1 MKIDTIRSTLRIL
14 RNSVILQMKSNALSS
29 YFIATLF
36 LQPVIFTIISVGT
49 YLYGN
54 KPDLGLFAIT
64 GTGLI
69 SIWNNNLFTS
79 GEIIRGERRT
89 GTLSLILATP
99 TSLLLILLG
108 KSFANAISSVFA
120 MGITFLT
127 GMLAFHLPIDIADPV
142 AFLIGLILVIIS
154 ITCLG
159 LVFGS
164 LFILTRNAGEFVSV
178 ANFPVYI
185 LSGLSVPLTLLPL
198 WTRPLSQLLTPTW
211 GNIVLNEA
219 ASRTSGNMLPNYLV
233 IIGLSIIYLII
244 AKLLYQRVEYLALRA
259 GTLEQW

>member
-1 MKIDTIRSTLRIL
+1 MKIDNIRSTLRIL
-14 RNSVILQMKSNALSS
+14 RNSILLQMKSNLLSS
-29 YFIATLF
+29 YFISTLF
-36 LQPVIFTIISVGT
+36 FQPVIFTIISVGT

-99 TSLLLILLG
+99 SSLLLILLG
-108 KSFANAISSVFA
+108 KSFSNAITSVFA

-127 GMLAFHLPIDIADPV
+127 GMIAFHLPIGIADPM
-142 AFLIGLILVIIS
+142 AFLIGLILVIVS

-198 WTRPLSQLLTPTW
+198 WTRPLSLFLTQPGVT
-211 GNIVLNEA
+211 
-219 ASRTSGNMLPNYLV
+219 
-233 IIGLSIIYLII
+233 
-244 AKLLYQRVEYLALRA
+244 
-259 GTLEQW
+259 

>member
-1 MKIDTIRSTLRIL
+1 MNTFLSTLRIL
-14 RNSVILQMKSNALSS
+14 RNSILLQAKSNALSS
-29 YFIATLF
+29 YFISTLF

-49 YLYGN
+49 YLYGQ
-54 KPDLGLFAIT
+54 KPDFGLFAIT

-79 GEIIRGERRT
+79 GEIIRDERRT
-89 GTLSLILATP
+89 GTLSLVMATP

-108 KSFANAISSVFA
+108 KSFANAISSAFA

-127 GMLAFHLPIDIADPV
+127 GMLAFNIPIGIADPL
-142 AFLIGLILVIIS
+142 AFLIGLILVIVS

-164 LFILTRNAGEFVSV
+164 LFILTRNAGEFVAV
-178 ANFPVYI
+178 ANYPVYI

-198 WTRPLSQLLTPTW
+198 WTRPISQLLTPTW
-211 GNIVLNEA
+211 GNIILNHA
-219 ASRTSGNMLPNYLV
+219 ASGTSGSMLPNYLV
-233 IIGLSIIYLII
+233 IIGLSLIYLII
-244 AKLLYQRVEYLALRA
+244 AHFLFKRVEFLAMRA

>member
-1 MKIDTIRSTLRIL
+1 MKTGNFRSTLRIL

-29 YFIATLF
+29 YFISTLF

-49 YLYGN
+49 YMYGN
-54 KPDLGLFAIT
+54 KPDLVLFAIT

-79 GEIIRGERRT
+79 GEIIRDERRT
-89 GTLSLILATP
+89 GTLSLVMATP
-99 TSLLLILLG
+99 SSLLLILLG
-108 KSFANAISSVFA
+108 KSFTNAITSVFA

-127 GMLAFHLPIDIADPV
+127 GLLAFHVQIGIADPL
-142 AFLIGLILVIIS
+142 AFLIGLILVIVS

-198 WTRPLSQLLTPTW
+198 WTRPLSQFLTPTW
-211 GNIVLNEA
+211 GNIILNAA
-219 ASRTSGNMLPNYLV
+219 ASGSGGNMLPNYLV

-244 AKLLYQRVEYLALRA
+244 ARILYQRVEFLALRA